1 MKRIAL
7 LLVTLAFA
15 TAAFAQ
21 DVDRKV
27 RDTIRQLEAALEKQP
42 DNQPY
47 LYLLASQYDKA
58 KDTPGVVR
66 TLKKLIALEWQHGI
80 ASHEFVN
87 SKHDVEFRKAA
98 LSLHARE
105 PKKNQAKT
113 AFRITGRKDLVPE
126 GIAYDPLDDVFYLTG
141 IYRRNVI
148 RVKRDGTAT
157 DFVKEAQDGM
167 LGGLGVKIDPKKRV
181 LWVISSTTPE
191 MRGWKEGDNASML
204 ASYDLE
210 SGKLLKK
217 IEATPAILNDL
228 TILDDGTIFATDMGR
243 HNVMRLAPGANKL
256 EVFASDFGY
265 PNGITHLDGS
275 LYVAD
280 FRGLTKIDVKDAKK
294 RTRIESQSLLNGID
308 GLAVHK
314 GKLIGIQNAI
324 GRPRVVRIDPA
335 TGVAEN
341 LESRNSRFEL
351 PTTGAVV
358 GDEFWFIANPGLRSF
373 NADRSIWP
381 MEKLE
386 DPVMLKLAL

>member
-1 MKRIAL
+1 MKRAL
-7 LLVTLAFA
+7 LLLTLVFA
-15 TAAFAQ
+15 AAALAQ
-21 DVDRKV
+21 DVDPKV
-27 RDTIRQLEAALEKQP
+27 RETIKQLEAALEKQP

-47 LYLLASQYDKA
+47 LYLLASYYDKA
-58 KDTPGVVR
+58 KDAEGVVR
-66 TLKKLIALEWQHGI
+66 TLKKLIALEWEYGLAPDQ
-80 ASHEFVN
+80 FVN
-87 SKHDVEFRKAA
+87 SKQDVEFRKAA

-113 AFRITGRKDLVPE
+113 AFKIPGRKDLVPE
-126 GIAYDPLDDVFYLTG
+126 GIAYDAVEDVFYLTG

-148 RVKRDGTAT
+148 RVKRDGTSSE
-157 DFVKEAQDGM
+157 FVKEAQDGM

-204 ASYDLE
+204 ASYDLK

-217 IEATPAILNDL
+217 IAATPSILNDL

-243 HNVMRLAPGANKL
+243 HNVMRLAPGADKL
-256 EVFASDFGY
+256 EVFAGEFGY

-280 FRGLTKIDVKDAKK
+280 FRGLTKLDPTDAKK
-294 RTRIESQSLLNGID
+294 RTRIESKSLLNGID

-341 LESRNSRFEL
+341 LESRNARFEI
-351 PTTGAVV
+351 PTTGVVV
-358 GDEFWFIANPGLRSF
+358 GDELYFIANPGLRSF
-373 NADRSIWP
+373 NADRTIWP